1 MSLGV
6 QRNGPVT
13 TRQLLESMTLR
24 EEVRPC
30 ACGGFVVADPRMPQQ
45 GVMEHRDTARH
56 RIFSDWFRTYRD

>member
-24 EEVRPC
+24 EEARRC
-30 ACGGFVVADPRMPQQ
+30 ACGGVVVADPKAPMA
-45 GVMEHRDTARH
+45 GVAEHRQTHQH